1 MLLVHQSQWELTLFC
16 PARARDAAPCEHIDG
31 PLGVRALEMARVAM
45 RVRDLKKL
53 EVGDLVPLGALE
65 SALLRINGRP
75 VLAAEPG
82 RADGQRS
89 IRVFDRVR

>member
-1 MLLVHQSQWELTLFC
+1 MGRVMPVEIEVV
-16 PARARDAAPCEHIDG
+16 A
-31 PLGVRALEMARVAM
+31 EMARVAM

-82 RADGQRS
+82 HADGQRS
-89 IRVFDRVR
+89 IRVLDRVR